1 MFPIFVAPK
10 ILGKALDLG
19 DVVETFL
26 EMFRRERGAA
36 QHNLGVCITKFC
48 SNGRYRERVKEGNG
62 LESLHQIQLPK
73 VNDQKDRL
81 RDLSGFCGTEQ
92 H

>member
-1 MFPIFVAPK
+1 MFSVFVAPK
-10 ILGKALDLG
+10 IPGKALDLG

-73 VNDQKDRL
+73 VNDQKE
-81 RDLSGFCGTEQ
+81 GFEWILQMYGFRI
-92 H
+92 

>member
-1 MFPIFVAPK
+1 MQINFPHFFWIFPIFAPK

-81 RDLSGFCGTEQ
+81 FGI
-92 H
+92 